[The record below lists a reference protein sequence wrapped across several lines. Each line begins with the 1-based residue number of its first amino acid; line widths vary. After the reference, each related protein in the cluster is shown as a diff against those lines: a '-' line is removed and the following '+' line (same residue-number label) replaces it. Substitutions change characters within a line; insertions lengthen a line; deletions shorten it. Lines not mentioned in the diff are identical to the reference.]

1 MDLMNDLSNDLA
13 FAFLVERKNEGDLTS
28 RDVRELIDRIKHAL
42 SPVETT
48 ERKKAVNDHAPYSRL
63 DH

>member
-13 FAFLVERKNEGDLTS
+13 FAFLVERKNDGDLTP

-42 SPVETT
+42 SPVEMA
-48 ERKKAVNDHAPYSRL
+48 ERKRTVNDHTPLSRS